1 MNRFAK
7 SITSIKNQRNRG
19 NLSVVILAA
28 GAGARIK
35 SSEPRS
41 LIKIGHQSLLDHQIS
56 IVNNTFDNPEII
68 GVFGVGIEKILKKTR
83 GKIRVVE
90 NQLHEST
97 NSSESL
103 RLAINNSLMDS
114 ILFFHGDLFFSHSIF
129 DNVNFAKSFILIDKK
144 NHFKEDEVG
153 VTIEDK
159 KISIFS
165 YGLKDKWCQIAF
177 LTGKELKLLKA
188 IFAKYTTDEK
198 KMLSFEVLN
207 KVIELGGNFDFYEND
222 NPIVE
227 IDCIKDLQNEN
238 FNI

>member
-7 SITSIKNQRNRG
+7 SITSIKNQRNKG

-129 DNVNFAKSFILIDKK
+129 DNVNFARSFILIDKK

-207 KVIELGGNFDFYEND
+207 KVIELGGSFDFYEND

>member
-7 SITSIKNQRNRG
+7 SITSIKNQRNKG
-19 NLSVVILAA
+19 NLSVIILAA

-41 LIKIGHQSLLDHQIS
+41 LIKIGHQSLIEHQIS
-56 IVNNTFDNPEII
+56 IINNTFDNPEII
-68 GVFGVGIEKILKKTR
+68 GVFGVGIEKILKKVKGR
-83 GKIRVVE
+83 IRVVE

-97 NSSESL
+97 NGSESL
-103 RLAINNSLMDS
+103 RLAVNNSLMDS

-129 DNVNFAKSFILIDKK
+129 DDVNFAKSFVLMDKS
-144 NHFKEDEVG
+144 NHFNDNEVG
-153 VTIEDK
+153 ITTEDK
-159 KISIFS
+159 KVSIFS

-177 LTGKELKLLKA
+177 ITGKELKLLKN
-188 IFAKYTTDEK
+188 IFAKYAAEEK
-198 KMLSFEVLN
+198 KSLSFEVLN
-207 KVIELGGNFDFYEND
+207 RIIELGGSFDFYENK